1 MSGTTGEISKSGDA
15 AAPAVAA
22 PMPVRVR
29 RRVWGMLLDRASLSL
44 PIILTGMLAL
54 GTYWLVRN
62 APRLAEPTVVH
73 APTHDPDFFMR
84 DFTVKQ
90 FLPSGEMRS
99 ELSGK
104 EGRHYPDTDTL
115 EVDQVRLRSVSPEGL
130 VTHATANR
138 GLSNGDGSEI
148 QLFGQAVVVRDAATQ
163 ANGRVLP
170 RLEFRGE
177 FLHAFVNT
185 ERVRSHLPVTLTRG
199 NDQFTADEMDYDNLE
214 GVANLRG
221 RVRGQ
226 IAPAAAASQPPAR

>member
-1 MSGTTGEISKSGDA
+1 MTS
-15 AAPAVAA
+15 AAPTAIAR
-22 PMPVRVR
+22 PVSRWTARNV
-29 RRVWGMLLDRASLSL
+29 LDRASLYL
-44 PIILTGMLAL
+44 PIILTGALAL

-62 APRLAEPTVVH
+62 APRLAEPVVAQ

-84 DFTVKQ
+84 DFTVKN
-90 FLPSGEMRS
+90 FLPSGQLRS

-130 VTHATANR
+130 VTHATADR

-148 QLFGQAVVVRDAATQ
+148 QLFGNAVVVRDASTQ
-163 ANGRVLP
+163 ANGRVVP

-199 NDQFTADEMDYDNLE
+199 NDRFTADAMDYDNLD
-214 GVANLRG
+214 GVANLTG

-226 IAPAAAASQPPAR
+226 IAPPASAPAAGKR

>member
-1 MSGTTGEISKSGDA
+1 MNA
-15 AAPAVAA
+15 AVPTPAPRPAQRWSWRTV
-22 PMPVRVR
+22 V
-29 RRVWGMLLDRASLSL
+29 DRASLYL
-44 PIILTGMLAL
+44 PIILTGALAL

-62 APRLAEPTVVH
+62 APRLAEPAAVQ

-84 DFTVKQ
+84 DFTVKN
-90 FLPSGEMRS
+90 FLPSGALRS

-130 VTHATANR
+130 VTHATADR

-148 QLFGQAVVVRDAATQ
+148 QLFGNAVVVRDAATQ
-163 ANGRVLP
+163 ANGRVMP
-170 RLEFRGE
+170 QLEFRGE

-199 NDQFTADEMDYDNLE
+199 NDQFTADSMDYDNLE

-226 IAPAAAASQPPAR
+226 IAPASPGPASGR

>member
-1 MSGTTGEISKSGDA
+1 MSST
-15 AAPAVAA
+15 VAA
-22 PMPVRVR
+22 TSQR
-29 RRVWGMLLDRASLSL
+29 RWSWRLTLDRMSLYL
-44 PIILTGMLAL
+44 PIILTGVLAL

-62 APRLAEPTVVH
+62 APRLAEPAV
-73 APTHDPDFFMR
+73 AKALTHEPDFFMR
-84 DFTVKQ
+84 DFTVKN
-90 FLPSGEMRS
+90 FLPSGELRS

-130 VTHATANR
+130 VTHATADR

-148 QLFGQAVVVRDAATQ
+148 QLFGNAVVVRDASTQ
-163 ANGRVLP
+163 ANGRVTP

-199 NDQFTADEMDYDNLE
+199 EDRFTADSMDYDNLD

-221 RVRGQ
+221 RVRGL
-226 IAPAAAASQPPAR
+226 IAPPTARPARAR